1 MVFKTPAEALAALH
15 RMARG
20 DPTAL
25 GDLYDRYG
33 RLVYSLAYRVLGD
46 TSQAE
51 EVTQDTFL
59 KVWREPLAW
68 DPAHGRFD
76 GWLLTLARY
85 TAIDRLRMET
95 RRAPGGQIA
104 LEDDVASDDDGPD
117 GLNGLDSLDLAHLHG
132 LLEALP
138 PAQRQVVELAFF
150 NGLTHSELAEALHL
164 PLGTVKTRL
173 RLALQK
179 LKSWWE
185 SQFGPPD

>member
-1 MVFKTPAEALAALH
+1 MAMVFKTPAEALATLH
-15 RMARG
+15 KMARG
-20 DPTAL
+20 DPAAL

-46 TSQAE
+46 ISQAE

-95 RRAPGGQIA
+95 RRAPGGKVA
-104 LEDDVASDDDGPD
+104 LEEDFIADDDGPD
-117 GLNGLDSLDLAHLHG
+117 GLDSLDMQHLHG
-132 LLEALP
+132 LLDALP

-150 NGLTHSELAEALHL
+150 RGLTHYELAETLNL

-179 LKSWWE
+179 LRTWWE
-185 SQFGPPD
+185 TRFGEPY